1 MKETDSS
8 LSFYSSG
15 FIQIIF
21 VLLLLIIWSYIYKL
35 ENVGCAC
42 SDHSNKEFIK
52 TFTMIALAYFAITAF
67 IDVKGIAKSMGIG
80 IVQLLAFG
88 SFIFFL
94 TFVVYIYYAFDYV
107 RYLMNEKC
115 KCSEDLR
122 RDIIAIGTMISL
134 FLFMVL
140 LFTVIIIPIL
150 ISTLTNLFVKIQVFE
165 SEVEEV
171 IKNPVKSLR
180 SSPGRILNS
189 TKDIGSFVKSTATKL
204 VKAKKRR

>member
-1 MKETDSS
+1 
-8 LSFYSSG
+8 
-15 FIQIIF
+15 
-21 VLLLLIIWSYIYKL
+21 
-35 ENVGCAC
+35 
-42 SDHSNKEFIK
+42 
-52 TFTMIALAYFAITAF
+52 MIALAYFAITAF

-88 SFIFFL
+88 SFVFFL

>member
-1 MKETDSS
+1 
-8 LSFYSSG
+8 
-15 FIQIIF
+15 
-21 VLLLLIIWSYIYKL
+21 
-35 ENVGCAC
+35 
-42 SDHSNKEFIK
+42 
-52 TFTMIALAYFAITAF
+52 
-67 IDVKGIAKSMGIG
+67 
-80 IVQLLAFG
+80 
-88 SFIFFL
+88 
-94 TFVVYIYYAFDYV
+94 
-107 RYLMNEKC
+107 MNEKC